1 MSPLSQPRR
10 VRFLA
15 ATVALDTL
23 FGYSISIAQTSNPLQ
38 TSSGVQT
45 LVCTGTV
52 TQLISNKHVGT
63 VENTKTFSVDFENKR
78 VDDLP
83 AKIDERTIS
92 FCFPGARSLP
102 ESCVNIDRFSGKGS
116 RTSYVGNSEFIYKW
130 NCVKST
136 RKF

>member
-1 MSPLSQPRR
+1 MFGNRTATIIVASWLG
-10 VRFLA
+10 FLA
-15 ATVALDTL
+15 SAAAQEALPERKC
-23 FGYSISIAQTSNPLQ
+23 GPL
-38 TSSGVQT
+38 
-45 LVCTGTV
+45 
-52 TQLISNKHVGT
+52 KHVGT